1 MKYAGRSIEL
11 FLTHLFFQANDDNS
25 NSSTQS
31 EGSPT
36 PELEQRDNE
45 NKSSLWHALR
55 QNGYTPPGNLSG
67 EASHLLKKLIS
78 CRKLGMSITPT
89 PPHVLNYTLFQDQQK
104 PPTATSPNLSI
115 EKSSGRRKQSF
126 PTKANV
132 SVEGSTTTQEKPEQV
147 EEESPM
153 DFTGNSPWCSYLKSK
168 VSKHS
173 NQN

>member
-1 MKYAGRSIEL
+1 M
-11 FLTHLFFQANDDNS
+11 FFQANDDHS

-31 EGSPT
+31 DSSPT
-36 PELEQRDNE
+36 PEIEQKDNE

-104 PPTATSPNLSI
+104 PPAAISPNLST
-115 EKSSGRRKQSF
+115 EKLSGRRKQSF

-132 SVEGSTTTQEKPEQV
+132 SVEHNTTQEKTEQV

-153 DFTGNSPWCSYLKSK
+153 DFTGNNPWCSYLKSK
-168 VSKHS
+168 VSKS
-173 NQN
+173 GYRK